1 MSKLSAQNLTEGSI
15 TKTLLVFAVP
25 YLFANLIQ
33 AMYGA
38 VDMIVVGWFA
48 NAAGISAVSVGSQV
62 MQILTSM
69 VAGLTMGSTI
79 LIAQYSG
86 ACREQATQRTIGTTL
101 TLFALLAAVFTILLF
116 ILAPNVLQWLQTPVE
131 AFDVHWTMSASARA
145 EHCSSLGTT
154 QSVPFC
160 ADLAIPKI
168 R

>member
-79 LIAQYSG
+79 LIAQ
-86 ACREQATQRTIGTTL
+86 
-101 TLFALLAAVFTILLF
+101 
-116 ILAPNVLQWLQTPVE
+116 
-131 AFDVHWTMSASARA
+131 
-145 EHCSSLGTT
+145 
-154 QSVPFC
+154 
-160 ADLAIPKI
+160 
-168 R
+168 